1 MDGNVYACS
10 QGQLV
15 GNLNKASI
23 EEIWNS
29 EKIKE
34 LRQRLTSENY
44 DSMCFNCPLFNNKKN
59 KKNKKNKNDEV
70 SKINFQ
76 DLLIVENS
84 FFINSKKINYR
95 ETSYGFI
102 DTIKR
107 DRFETKITG
116 WVMDQF
122 KKESDLFAVLMVN
135 NEYVSHSIVN
145 IYRPDVAKALSVNY
159 DKFGFEINAP
169 FISIEKKIKLL
180 IFNGDDIIGE
190 LYYVTK

>member
-59 KKNKKNKNDEV
+59 KNDEV
-70 SKINFQ
+70 PKINFQ

-84 FFINSKKINYR
+84 FFINSKKINSR
-95 ETSYGFI
+95 ETAYGFI

-122 KKESDLFAVLMVN
+122 KKKSDLYAVLMVN

-145 IYRPDVAKALSVNY
+145 IDRPDVAKALSVEY
-159 DKFGFEINAP
+159 EKFGFEINAP

-180 IFNGDDIIGE
+180 IFNCDDIIGE
-190 LYYVTK
+190 LYFVTK